1 MDRLRHPIIPVP
13 PRAHS
18 PASSRTYTPPSART
32 YVRATPNPVP
42 LHINSTYTGFPNLPS
57 RRNSTTSWVTQEKS
71 IKYGKG
77 KYSDVELVPQPS
89 DDSEDPLNWQTWRK
103 DLNLAALLI
112 MVGLCNGMKT
122 ALLPTNAAITS
133 HFKTSYTTVA
143 FLTAAPLL
151 LSVPSGLLSSI
162 LARLCGKRP
171 LYLAGTMVALIGCI
185 WNVTAFDDY
194 ASCLGARL
202 FQGLGWSIFDT
213 LVLSSIQDTYFEHQ
227 RDLRVIIYNVLSI
240 STTWGTPLVSGALGA
255 SSFTAPFNVIAI
267 FFLFAVPMIALA
279 APETAFDRASAS
291 EPPTPVSGFTL
302 SRRWQPWR
310 LKHRLTKDR
319 LTDYF
324 KSMKPCTFA
333 GPITKSIVLQI
344 PRAMCAPTSLLIVAL
359 TMIPVCALWG
369 LGMSISLLLNA
380 EPLSLGP
387 EKVGTVFVGPWL
399 LPMFVVATIGLYRG
413 VHVKFNKATVILI
426 IGCGSALALVGIL
439 AFGLGLFN
447 FLSPTKSSGQQLFF
461 TTTSGQVSVPLLSFQ
476 LAILATSIAVLDT
489 ATRPLLTRSASF
501 TSSNMAIAVRSIG
514 DMNTAVILWRNLF
527 TAIFIVVIPYVI
539 NASPQ
544 TGIKG
549 LTIGL
554 TTVQAIIATLV
565 VLSQLFFDSAIWRAD
580 GKIMGLVDLSSLKL
594 SVSFFDTD

>member
-1 MDRLRHPIIPVP
+1 
-13 PRAHS
+13 
-18 PASSRTYTPPSART
+18 
-32 YVRATPNPVP
+32 
-42 LHINSTYTGFPNLPS
+42 
-57 RRNSTTSWVTQEKS
+57 
-71 IKYGKG
+71 
-77 KYSDVELVPQPS
+77 
-89 DDSEDPLNWQTWRK
+89 
-103 DLNLAALLI
+103 

-122 ALLPTNAAITS
+122 ALLPTNATIAS

-202 FQGLGWSIFDT
+202 FQGLGWGIFDT
-213 LVLSSIQDTYFEHQ
+213 LVLSSIQDTYFVSGYAWCFILLRLLTLHQEHQ

-279 APETAFDRASAS
+279 APETVFDRASAS

-324 KSMKPCTFA
+324 KSMKPCTFT

-369 LGMSISLLLNA
+369 LGMSISLLINA

-387 EKVGTVFVGPWL
+387 EKIGTAFVGPWL
-399 LPMFVVATIGLYRG
+399 LPMLVVAAIGLYRG
-413 VHVKFNKATVILI
+413 VHVKFNKTTVILI

-447 FLSPTKSSGQQLFF
+447 FLSPAKSSGQQLFF
-461 TTTSGQVSVPLLSFQ
+461 TAAARQVSLPLLSFQ

-489 ATRPLLTRSASF
+489 ATRPLLARSASF
-501 TSSNMAIAVRSIG
+501 TSSNIAIAVRSIG

-527 TAIFIVVIPYVI
+527 TAIFIVVIPYII

-544 TGIKG
+544 SGIKG
-549 LTIGL
+549 LAIGL
-554 TTVQAIIATLV
+554 TTAQAIIATLV
-565 VLSQLFFDSAIWRAD
+565 VLSQMFFDSAIWRAD